1 MTTTD
6 PTTIDEID
14 LLTAQRDMLIA
25 SPAERER
32 RFIDD
37 VMGPIRPI
45 WEPMTRF
52 QPAVADTDPALTAAA
67 MIGIHGPAGD
77 SAPGLTALD
86 RLADAGTWDDCLAAV
101 RATLTAL
108 DPAAHGA
115 GIGKIRFALALGDPA
130 APDFLDRQ
138 DGTMGIATVPGWVYI
153 YAWPTGDNLARM
165 PGIAAH
171 ETHHRV
177 RLTFE
182 PWKRDVTVGQ
192 YLVLEGLAE
201 AFVAERYGGDHLGPW
216 TTSLDSAELGRAR
229 AMLSKAIDISGYD
242 RIFGY
247 IFGDWAA
254 DRFHFEPVGV
264 PDFAGYAVGYDL
276 VRAWQRETGRTAV
289 EGSWLPWRQI
299 ISESRYFEH

>member
-6 PTTIDEID
+6 PATIHEID
-14 LLTAQRDMLIA
+14 LLTAQRNILMMPPD
-25 SPAERER
+25 ERER
-32 RFIDD
+32 RFIDE

-45 WEPMTRF
+45 WEPMARF
-52 QPAVADTDPALTAAA
+52 QPTADTDPALAAAA

-77 SAPGLTALD
+77 PAAALSALD
-86 RLADAGTWDDCLAAV
+86 RLADAGTWDDCLAAA

-108 DPAAHGA
+108 DPAAHGVDVDD
-115 GIGKIRFALALGDPA
+115 IRFALALADP

-138 DGTMGIATVPGWVYI
+138 GGTLGIATVPGWVYL

-165 PGIAAH
+165 AGIAAH

-182 PWKRDVTVGQ
+182 PWGPDVTVGQ

-201 AFVAERYGGDHLGPW
+201 AFVAERYGDDRLGPW
-216 TTSLDSAELGRAR
+216 TISLDGAELGRAR
-229 AMLSKAIDISGYD
+229 AMLGEAIDISGYD

-254 DRFHFEPVGV
+254 DRFHYQPVGV